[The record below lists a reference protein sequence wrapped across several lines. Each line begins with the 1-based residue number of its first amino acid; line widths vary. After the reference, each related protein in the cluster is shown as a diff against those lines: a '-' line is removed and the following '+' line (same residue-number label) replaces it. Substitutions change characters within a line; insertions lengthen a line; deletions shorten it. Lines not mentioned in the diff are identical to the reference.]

1 MLDWFKTNV
10 GDQSKEDVALEKYV
24 EESKVYHGRR
34 ATAHSLTY
42 QNERQWKSNY
52 ILVNVVSEG
61 YDIKRFL
68 EVLVKEKGSTPNI
81 DFFTRDELKQIIRD
95 FKVLVNEGKL
105 DDITSAS
112 ALDTS
117 TARMFD

>member
-68 EVLVKEKGSTPNI
+68 EVLVKEKGKSKSCFSSTSI
-81 DFFTRDELKQIIRD
+81 LKNSLYQTKHFSNKESI
-95 FKVLVNEGKL
+95 
-105 DDITSAS
+105 
-112 ALDTS
+112 
-117 TARMFD
+117 